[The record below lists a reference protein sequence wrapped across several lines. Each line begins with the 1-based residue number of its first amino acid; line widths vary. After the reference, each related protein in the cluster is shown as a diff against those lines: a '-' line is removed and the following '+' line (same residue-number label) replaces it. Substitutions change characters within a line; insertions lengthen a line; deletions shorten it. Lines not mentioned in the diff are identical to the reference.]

1 MVSHVVVVVVVVV
14 PGFVFVTEAVS
25 AAESGPEPEPEVE
38 AALVT
43 IAGAVLHHIGT
54 SFANV
59 SGPEHGT
66 ESWTEMVEIETET
79 AVAVAEIEISI
90 VAGRGPRKTRN
101 QGNLDK
107 RLGEEESA
115 EQT

>member
-1 MVSHVVVVVVVVV
+1 MVSHVVVVVPEFVIVSET
-14 PGFVFVTEAVS
+14 VFV
-25 AAESGPEPEPEVE
+25 AESGLEPEPGPEVE
-38 AALVT
+38 AAPVT

-66 ESWTEMVEIETET
+66 EGRTGMAEIETET
-79 AVAVAEIEISI
+79 AVAVAEIGISI
-90 VAGRGPRKTRN
+90 VAGRGLRRTRN
-101 QGNLDK
+101 QENLDT